1 MYNCGLLSY
10 RKVAGGGILPLLRQR
25 LASPQDIFYTNI
37 GTLRQGLTN
46 VLLRAPPSAAHRLM
60 TSRFFLCCGSPSHF
74 LETLLNQHL
83 HCEPF
88 YQKLPKTHVV
98 LCCTVLLQV
107 AGGGILPLLRQRL
120 ASPQDI
126 FYINTGT
133 WHRKTAEWASAYQP
147 DLQALGQYYI
157 DTKKDWPHM
166 LFRETPA
173 IHPADL
179 ARNVCMPL
187 DGERKALVASGLM
200 RLCWCIMQ
208 GHCARSKVKPACGH
222 QPTSCSLS

>member
-1 MYNCGLLSY
+1 LLLYLPNC
-10 RKVAGGGILPLLRQR
+10 
-25 LASPQDIFYTNI
+25 T
-37 GTLRQGLTN
+37 
-46 VLLRAPPSAAHRLM
+46 
-60 TSRFFLCCGSPSHF
+60 
-74 LETLLNQHL
+74 
-83 HCEPF
+83 
-88 YQKLPKTHVV
+88 
-98 LCCTVLLQV
+98 QV

-147 DLQALGQYYI
+147 DLEALGKYYVA
-157 DTKKDWPHM
+157 TKKEWPHM

-187 DGERKALVASGLM
+187 DGK
-200 RLCWCIMQ
+200 
-208 GHCARSKVKPACGH
+208 
-222 QPTSCSLS
+222 